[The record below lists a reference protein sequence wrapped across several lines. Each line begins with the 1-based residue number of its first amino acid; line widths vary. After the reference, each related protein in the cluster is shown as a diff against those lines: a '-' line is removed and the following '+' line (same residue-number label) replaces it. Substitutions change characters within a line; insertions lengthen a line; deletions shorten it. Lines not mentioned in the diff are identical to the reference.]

1 MRRARL
7 KITPNLK
14 NLSRNKASIALEG
27 VPLEVHNPAA
37 PKEIQPLVVEEERSS
52 APEETLPSPPPPSS
66 SFSSFPTSWEE
77 NQEEKTYSE
86 KENDE
91 REVQESSEQ
100 LRSKKAGFPKSKFI
114 PNLSPS
120 RKRTISSSS
129 NGSSCRTRTIS
140 STFISDLPIEI
151 PVFDQRKAD
160 HKKRF
165 NKGVPERSKMTV
177 FDFIFHNPSE
187 GSRMNSQTQCS
198 VPEIV
203 EEITRDEDNPSPIR
217 NSLSDKEDEPVE
229 EDQHMPVPQVKIGPD
244 GQIVL
249 DEDSTFIE
257 TTATKKAKED
267 LLKTSLVYEN
277 QSTNYG
283 TWAKKRKNSEWGEKE
298 TVRFYKALSIFGT
311 DFSMM
316 ASIFKKRDRYD
327 LKMKFK
333 KEERGNRNLVDRCL
347 SQSGQFDLSTI
358 GSESEEEQVVLTNGK
373 KKGPS
378 RKRSADKKSD
388 NTKSKKKRRTSKTL
402 RRSRGYYSSSPSSEN
417 EEENTQNDISWVQNA
432 SPTPVPSVERKNN
445 VSNSE
450 SSILEQSDKDNT
462 FPPGLLA
469 ANPGLANAT
478 SGSLVVVAASPSPAN
493 TNLHVYMV
501 ANDKSDNSKSTGRV
515 RTLSSSGT
523 METPSPRQVSKNDD
537 KRT

>member
-1 MRRARL
+1 
-7 KITPNLK
+7 
-14 NLSRNKASIALEG
+14 
-27 VPLEVHNPAA
+27 
-37 PKEIQPLVVEEERSS
+37 
-52 APEETLPSPPPPSS
+52 
-66 SFSSFPTSWEE
+66 
-77 NQEEKTYSE
+77 
-86 KENDE
+86 
-91 REVQESSEQ
+91 
-100 LRSKKAGFPKSKFI
+100 
-114 PNLSPS
+114 
-120 RKRTISSSS
+120 
-129 NGSSCRTRTIS
+129 
-140 STFISDLPIEI
+140 
-151 PVFDQRKAD
+151 
-160 HKKRF
+160 
-165 NKGVPERSKMTV
+165 
-177 FDFIFHNPSE
+177 
-187 GSRMNSQTQCS
+187 MNSQTQCS

-283 TWAKKRKNSEWGEKE
+283 TWAKKRKEFRMGEKE

-378 RKRSADKKSD
+378 HEVEVITLHPLPLRMRKK
-388 NTKSKKKRRTSKTL
+388 
-402 RRSRGYYSSSPSSEN
+402 
-417 EEENTQNDISWVQNA
+417 NTQNDISWVQNA